1 MKFHFLLRFKF
12 IKNKTKMRDCDYY
25 AVKKKF
31 INQVFGLKISK
42 FQLSVREEIVK
53 PTIDYKSFS
62 VDNSKALVVY
72 KNINTT
78 EKKPNIRR
86 KLKKLKVFIVCCF
99 VLK

>member
-1 MKFHFLLRFKF
+1 
-12 IKNKTKMRDCDYY
+12 MRDCEYY
-25 AVKKKF
+25 AIKKKF

-53 PTIDYKSFS
+53 PKIDYKSFS

-72 KNINTT
+72 KNINTI
-78 EKKPNIRR
+78 EKKPNIHR

-99 VLK
+99 CS